1 MFRFR
6 SLYALA
12 ILVASSSAYSP
23 QQSRQAANKA
33 SSKKQEMQRRVF
45 FTKALV
51 STSAVLTAKALFPKE
66 PANAVISSKYCAYGG
81 GDGCDDLAEGNEFIL
96 ELQRKSAA
104 NKEAIQQD
112 AKNAFYMK
120 NYPDWFS
127 AVGKSMVKKPDG
139 TFMVVSDAELA
150 DLKAQGKIGV
160 ENARAMGGKVAD
172 VTQKPIMVLKE

>member
-1 MFRFR
+1 MELPVIQLDER
-6 SLYALA
+6 SGAARADSGCALRYDVP
-12 ILVASSSAYSP
+12 LLSLLLLS
-23 QQSRQAANKA
+23 
-33 SSKKQEMQRRVF
+33 
-45 FTKALV
+45 
-51 STSAVLTAKALFPKE
+51 
-66 PANAVISSKYCAYGG
+66 
-81 GDGCDDLAEGNEFIL
+81 CDDVAEGNEFIL

-139 TFMVVSDAELA
+139 TFMVVTDVELA
-150 DLKAQGKIGV
+150 DLKSQGKLGV
-160 ENARAMGGKVAD
+160 ENAKAMGGKVMD